1 MAMDSPV
8 ATGAALFDLLAGVEA
23 RFRAL
28 TTRLPEDAPAAG
40 RWSGILFRV
49 GASRLLAPLD
59 QVVEVLSVPA
69 DLTPV
74 PGTKPWMLGVANN
87 RGTLLPLLDLATLTQ
102 GGVPARRETDRVLV
116 VRQDDLPCGLVANEV
131 LGIRH
136 FAEAQRC
143 AEPSAGLGV
152 LQPFAQGA
160 FSLAGAVVPV
170 IALDL
175 LLADS
180 LVSQETSTGPGVGTR
195 WRSEAI

>member
-1 MAMDSPV
+1 MNAPT
-8 ATGAALFDLLAGVEA
+8 ATGAALYDLLVAVEA

-28 TTRLPEDAPAAG
+28 TTHLPEDAPAVG

-49 GASRLLAPLD
+49 GASRLLTRLD

-74 PGTKPWMLGVANN
+74 PGTKPWVLGVANN
-87 RGTLLPLLDLATLTQ
+87 RGTLLPLLDLAALTQ
-102 GGVPARRETDRVLV
+102 DGVPTRRETDRVLV

-143 AEPSAGLGV
+143 AAPSAGIGV

-160 FSLAGAVVPV
+160 FPLAGAVIPV

-175 LLADS
+175 LLADP
-180 LVSQETSTGPGVGTR
+180 LVSQDTSTGPGVGTR
-195 WRSEAI
+195 WRRQAS

>member
-1 MAMDSPV
+1 MDAPV
-8 ATGAALFDLLAGVEA
+8 ATGAALFDLLVAVEA

-28 TTRLPEDAPAAG
+28 VTHLPQDAPVAG

-49 GASRLLAPLD
+49 GTSRLLAPLD

-74 PGTKPWMLGVANN
+74 PGTKPWVLGVANN
-87 RGTLLPLLDLATLTQ
+87 RGTLLPLLDLAALTQ
-102 GGVPARRETDRVLV
+102 GGRPTRRETDRVLV
-116 VRQDDLPCGLVANEV
+116 VPQDGLPCGLVANEV

-136 FAEAQRC
+136 FTEAQRC

-160 FSLAGAVVPV
+160 FPLAGAVVPV

-175 LLADS
+175 LLADP
-180 LVSQETSTGPGVGTR
+180 LVSQDTSTGPGVGTR